1 MIETIHFSEL
11 TRRSDDLFELVVAAA
26 KRTRQINSLRIAKN
40 PLPTLN
46 EDEEETFDETPEEED
61 LTDWD
66 SIEKPTTLA
75 LNEMLSGNL
84 NYKYAGEN
92 QEEESDS
99 EFEE

>member
-1 MIETIHFSEL
+1 MIETIPFSKLEK
-11 TRRSDDLFELVVAAA
+11 RSGDLFELVVAAA

-46 EDEEETFDETPEEED
+46 EDEEETFEETPEEEEIV
-61 LTDWD
+61 DWD
-66 SIEKPTTLA
+66 KVEKPTTLA
-75 LNEMLSGNL
+75 LNEMLCGNL
-84 NYKYAGEN
+84 NYRYAGED